1 MNNADFWASVRAIIA
16 EGFTPEG
23 LHKLDIYA
31 AEFISGRLV
40 YQRFSPQE
48 QHGCATGGHANVIAS
63 LLAGAEVGTD
73 SPDSSALS
81 NYERECQRGA
91 KQEAAIEQWAKV
103 VGLWTNDVDE
113 QLPQALGEQI
123 AEGGEAKVYDHG
135 ATLIKSIGL
144 DYFIQPIF
152 ALDRIALHNT
162 YFPETRLTVIGFG
175 RNRKGEFKVIAEQ
188 PFIDGQPVSKAE
200 LAAREEAAKAA
211 AEKEQPAPEAPAAE
225 ETVAPETPAAEEMS
239 AIEEAPMDYT
249 MAPAETEMMPES
261 DMAYNPQDEFGFW
274 EGEGEP
280 WFINTADGWDSVS
293 DGEQAKLAPSVV
305 FGTATEVDGL
315 WCFELGLNRAIL
327 GINSSSF
334 GINFQITSD
343 WDTCDYLIDPE
354 GSKDMIFTLSVE

>member
-40 YQRFSPQE
+40 YQRFSPKE

-63 LLAGAEVGTD
+63 LLSGAEVGTD

-103 VGLWTNDVDE
+103 VGLWTYDVDE

-188 PFIDGQPVSKAE
+188 PFIDGQPVSDAE
-200 LAAREEAAKAA
+200 IADFMRQMGFELKNPRNWTYA
-211 AEKEQPAPEAPAAE
+211 
-225 ETVAPETPAAEEMS
+225 TPD
-239 AIEEAPMDYT
+239 IYL
-249 MAPAETEMMPES
+249 S
-261 DMAYNPQDEFGFW
+261 DMHDENVIRSAAGSIFVVDCDIR
-274 EGEGEP
+274 
-280 WFINTADGWDSVS
+280 INTPELRNG
-293 DGEQAKLAPSVV
+293 
-305 FGTATEVDGL
+305 GTRQLTTDVYFSNL
-315 WCFELGLNRAIL
+315 
-327 GINSSSF
+327 
-334 GINFQITSD
+334 
-343 WDTCDYLIDPE
+343 
-354 GSKDMIFTLSVE
+354 